1 MLAAVVRD
9 EVEQNLFLPAER
21 LPSLDAEQLI
31 ADYRH
36 LIKLTS
42 PELVPYPD
50 KDLVRSSRHW
60 IRHEA
65 DVPVPLSATASN
77 PDWLLIHNTKRF
89 TNAVA
94 QRTSLRIAMPAEFFR
109 TLSALFR

>member
-1 MLAAVVRD
+1 MCKLVLAAVVRD

-42 PELVPYPD
+42 PELVPLERLP
-50 KDLVRSSRHW
+50 
-60 IRHEA
+60 
-65 DVPVPLSATASN
+65 AS
-77 PDWLLIHNTKRF
+77 TF
-89 TNAVA
+89 YT
-94 QRTSLRIAMPAEFFR
+94 
-109 TLSALFR
+109 